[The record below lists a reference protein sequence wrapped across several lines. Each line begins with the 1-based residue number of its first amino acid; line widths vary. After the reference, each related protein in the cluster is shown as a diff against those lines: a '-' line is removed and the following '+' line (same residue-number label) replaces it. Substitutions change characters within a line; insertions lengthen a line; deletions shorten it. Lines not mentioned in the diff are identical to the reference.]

1 MKVLI
6 IEDESQTAKRLEDL
20 ILRYDPT
27 IRLLGIIPSV
37 QKTLAYFDKPQ
48 AIMPDLLFMDI
59 HLEDEL
65 SFRILE
71 ELKFVIPVIFTTAFD
86 EYALRAFKNFSIDYL
101 LKPIDF
107 EELCE
112 AIEKFK
118 LIVSTEL
125 KTNRFDPLLESFS
138 QAAYKDRFMVSSGT
152 RLKSIPVT
160 AVAYFSYERKNTLL
174 NTSDGKYYSL
184 DYSLD
189 KLLEVID
196 PKLFFRVNR
205 THIVALT
212 AIVNI
217 NQFPSGKLLVQL
229 DPETRDEVF
238 LSADRTS
245 AFKAW
250 LGK

>member
-86 EYALRAFKNFSIDYL
+86 D
-101 LKPIDF
+101 
-107 EELCE
+107 
-112 AIEKFK
+112 
-118 LIVSTEL
+118 
-125 KTNRFDPLLESFS
+125 

-160 AVAYFSYERKNTLL
+160 A
-174 NTSDGKYYSL
+174 
-184 DYSLD
+184 
-189 KLLEVID
+189 
-196 PKLFFRVNR
+196 
-205 THIVALT
+205 
-212 AIVNI
+212 
-217 NQFPSGKLLVQL
+217 
-229 DPETRDEVF
+229 
-238 LSADRTS
+238 
-245 AFKAW
+245 
-250 LGK
+250 